1 MTADLKKLNFRTF
14 AKSSAKMYDLLDTN
28 RIRLAPWFWWAD
40 KKITPNKFR
49 FYIFMILYIVDT
61 KRKKIAHKLNHDKLY
76 DEQFFI
82 YYGIDNICGMCGL
95 DNIDRQNEKN
105 AELWY
110 LTFQGTPFGTADTA
124 IQWVE
129 QYSMNLGLDSLY
141 AKIQSTNDK
150 SIKLLERN
158 SYTIKNIQNN
168 VQISKR
174 NSGFADMY
182 TYEKQLSR

>member
-1 MTADLKKLNFRTF
+1 MKVDLKKLNFRTF

-28 RIRLAPWFWWAD
+28 RTRLAPWFWWAD

-61 KRKKIAHKLNHDKLY
+61 KRKKIAHKLNHNKVY

-95 DNIDRQNEKN
+95 DNIDKQNKEN
-105 AELWY
+105 EELWY
-110 LTFQGTPFGTADTA
+110 LTFQVTTFGTSDTA
-124 IQWVE
+124 FQWVE
-129 QYSMNLGLDSLY
+129 QYSMNLGLNSLY
-141 AKIQSTNDK
+141 AKIQSTNYK

-158 SYTIKNIQNN
+158 SYTIRNIQNN